1 VQTESPLCTPVWRQ
15 RACERIGV
23 WLTCLAL
30 QEDREATAEIFFET
44 FNAPYLYIAVQ
55 AVLSLAAASCV
66 QSGTLPALDTISGV
80 AVESGDGVT
89 SIVPVAYGYTIG
101 SAVRTIP
108 IAGKDVTKFIYQ
120 ALRDRGE
127 KVPADMAM
135 YTAQH
140 VKETYGYADLMRPAA
155 VYHVDLPWL
164 LCGQILR
171 HERHGEGVQEVRQE
185 AGHVLQ
191 EHHGDAP
198 PNRAHREP
206 GHWIRA
212 VPGPGDVLQPGDLPP
227 QVYQG
232 HSPARGRGYLVV
244 PH

>member
-1 VQTESPLCTPVWRQ
+1 MHTGMAPA

-23 WLTCLAL
+23 WLTCLVL

-108 IAGKDVTKFIYQ
+108 IAGKDVTKFIFQ

-155 VYHVDLPWL
+155 AYHVDSPWL

-171 HERHGEGVQEVRQE
+171 HEKSFCKHFRILVDETIFFLFKIKSF
-185 AGHVLQ
+185 GHFKPIFISLLILLIDLLQ
-191 EHHGDAP
+191 ITP
-198 PNRAHREP
+198 V
-206 GHWIRA
+206 IRLSGA
-212 VPGPGDVLQPGDLPP
+212 KDMSFCVHMVI
-227 QVYQG
+227 
-232 HSPARGRGYLVV
+232 
-244 PH
+244 